1 MDLSITYPYGIP
13 FYSDQKFITIYF
25 HNNDSYLYCIYFVKH
40 KKVDKLAGIVFS
52 GQKKKYHFPEKSIV
66 AIILERRP
74 KDVQQYIKLTP
85 DWTYVYP

>member
-1 MDLSITYPYGIP
+1 
-13 FYSDQKFITIYF
+13 
-25 HNNDSYLYCIYFVKH
+25 VKD
-40 KKVDKLAGIVFS
+40 KKVDELAGIVFS

-66 AIILERRP
+66 AIILENRP